1 MVCSA
6 LTSISGFT
14 AAMRD
19 CKNKHILA
27 IDFVEDG
34 IRKMP
39 EKASLCPM
47 LIHLPLRG
55 ILGKTFDAIKGLE
68 PERSGCFWVAF
79 LIPEEGCFYL
89 CLSIG
94 QDENVKQAH
103 KASSLV
109 LASAHGIAR
118 MLPSRRP
125 ALRRRIS
132 ARQAS
137 ETLGSSLPSM
147 LSSRATT
154 KAERWSVGRRRASSS
169 RWSMR
174 AFMES
179 SLAARMPPVMHAGA
193 RTPNPSVISPAVVQ
207 RIRASHAFTAS
218 DA

>member
-1 MVCSA
+1 MTPRSKGA
-6 LTSISGFT
+6 PT
-14 AAMRD
+14 AS
-19 CKNKHILA
+19 HQGL
-27 IDFVEDG
+27 
-34 IRKMP
+34 IRGEVLCTFSQP
-39 EKASLCPM
+39 RAVASYRLN
-47 LIHLPLRG
+47 PLSRT
-55 ILGKTFDAIKGLE
+55 LGVGS
-68 PERSGCFWVAF
+68 RFWVAF
-79 LIPEEGCFYL
+79 LIPKEGCFYL

-207 RIRASHAFTAS
+207 RIQASHAFTAS